1 MGATSM
7 IWWLPLVLAA
17 PMFLIWTTIHE
28 GSHALA
34 ARLTGAEIRTFK
46 PWPHRF
52 EGRWYFGRMSYEPS
66 SSKGLGLIVV
76 FPYVVD
82 VVVFSGLTA
91 GFFLMASDWSFTVAA
106 TVAACSVVN
115 TAIGILGRLRQ
126 KHKTD
131 LSQVGWPTA
140 TTFYLFLI
148 AYIIGLT
155 VAVTLRL
162 AGGS

>member
-1 MGATSM
+1 M

-17 PMFLIWTTIHE
+17 PLFLIWTTIHE

-34 ARLTGAEIRTFK
+34 ARLAGAEIQTFK

-52 EGRWYFGRMSYEPS
+52 EGRWYFGRMSYEPYEPHCRR
-66 SSKGLGLIVV
+66 GRWFIMAI
-76 FPYVVD
+76 PYIVD
-82 VVVFSGLTA
+82 VVAFSVLVA
-91 GFFLMASDWSFTVAA
+91 WLFCMASDWSFTVAA

-115 TAIGILGRLRQ
+115 TGIGILGRLRQ

-140 TTFYLFLI
+140 MTFYLFLI

-162 AGGS
+162 AGG

>member
-1 MGATSM
+1 M

-17 PMFLIWTTIHE
+17 PLLLIWTTIHE

-52 EGRWYFGRMSYEPS
+52 EGRWYFGRMSYEPQS
-66 SSKGLGLIVV
+66 EKGLGFIVAA
-76 FPYVVD
+76 PYIVD
-82 VVVFSGLTA
+82 VVGFSALIVWL
-91 GFFLMASDWSFTVAA
+91 FFIASDWGFTVVV
-106 TVAACSVVN
+106 TVAGCSVVN
-115 TAIGILGRLRQ
+115 TGVGILGRLRQ
-126 KHKTD
+126 KYKTD
-131 LSQVGWPTA
+131 LSQVGRPTA
-140 TTFYLFLI
+140 TVFYIFLI

-162 AGGS
+162 GNGE